1 MHCLRVGPHV
11 LVVAHTMLYHLSWCV
26 LLYCPTLFYF
36 WNKILVFSPILCLLV
51 QVTTFKAWVVE
62 TSMISHLGTRT
73 SASIEGAANV
83 GPSSQP
89 GIAVPDFLPPAQRVL
104 FMRLQQKQQEDEERA
119 RRLAE
124 GGGIERENEGT
135 NEKHCFCLQH
145 LIQCH
150 LTYFL
155 QNQNP

>member
-1 MHCLRVGPHV
+1 MCAAL
-11 LVVAHTMLYHLSWCV
+11 LSYSV
-26 LLYCPTLFYF
+26 LLLKQDISIQPHSLPPGTGDNFQGVGGGNF
-36 WNKILVFSPILCLLV
+36 NDQSPGN
-51 QVTTFKAWVVE
+51 QN
-62 TSMISHLGTRT
+62 